1 MEWWKLWVPFGGTII
16 GIIVNVWI
24 NVSQNKKNQSFQE
37 KMKQK
42 EIDANLKA
50 KARIEWITEVRYL
63 VSKYLSY
70 LFDIKI
76 LVSRMHDIE
85 EELSNLEKEKNQKK
99 NYIDRQKELKNK
111 HLKKEEELMICI
123 QESILTVEK
132 ILLHFSK
139 KDDHNSI
146 EEELLKSIKII
157 KDIEAR
163 EARPGFY
170 NSYLP
175 KTEKSYASKTRGS
188 IDASITS
195 IRNIFRE
202 YLKTE
207 WDIAKKGE

>member
-1 MEWWKLWVPFGGTII
+1 
-16 GIIVNVWI
+16 
-24 NVSQNKKNQSFQE
+24 
-37 KMKQK
+37 
-42 EIDANLKA
+42 
-50 KARIEWITEVRYL
+50 
-63 VSKYLSY
+63 
-70 LFDIKI
+70 
-76 LVSRMHDIE
+76 
-85 EELSNLEKEKNQKK
+85 
-99 NYIDRQKELKNK
+99 
-111 HLKKEEELMICI
+111 MICI